1 MHYQFECWMNWVAV
15 PADSTEMQLFL
26 KFVRGLDGLTAY
38 RTEWTIFAE
47 AERLA
52 GSIDFVAQDANG
64 LLVIFDWKRTK
75 DFIYVVMCTWVTVS
89 TLPTIPPS
97 FPPST
102 CRVLCQIHSFRIY
115 VFKCKLI
122 CFPARKAK

>member
-1 MHYQFECWMNWVAV
+1 MNWVAV

-26 KFVRGLDGLTAY
+26 EFVRGLDGLTAY

-64 LLVIFDWKRTK
+64 HLVIFDWKRTK
-75 DFIYVVMCTWVTVS
+75 DFIYVVMCTRVEVS
-89 TLPTIPPS
+89 TLPTIPPFLS
-97 FPPST
+97 RLTMPCALPHPLLSDT
-102 CRVLCQIHSFRIY
+102 CL
-115 VFKCKLI
+115 
-122 CFPARKAK
+122 

>member
-26 KFVRGLDGLTAY
+26 NFARGLDGLTAY

-64 LLVIFDWKRTK
+64 HLVIFDWKRTK
-75 DFIYVVMCTWVTVS
+75 DFIYGC
-89 TLPTIPPS
+89 LN
-97 FPPST
+97 
-102 CRVLCQIHSFRIY
+102 
-115 VFKCKLI
+115 
-122 CFPARKAK
+122 